1 MTKST
6 KTAPKTAEESAIVV
20 QAANPTPITADVS
33 SQWESFTARP
43 AVAATANAIKGAAD
57 GIALVWSHE
66 KEHGT
71 GRQFLEFCWDASKAI
86 AFPILSLVWLALNS
100 LYVWLRKPETRAA
113 VSAKWQAL
121 KDWSAPKFGYERS
134 ESNEADQAAINL

>member
-6 KTAPKTAEESAIVV
+6 QAATKTTEQNAIVV
-20 QAANPTPITADVS
+20 QAANLTPITADVS
-33 SQWESFTARP
+33 SQWQAFTTRP
-43 AVAATANAIKGAAD
+43 GVAATGNALKGAAD

-71 GRQFLEFCWDASKAI
+71 GRQFLEFCFDAAKAI

-100 LYVWLRKPETRAA
+100 LYVWLRKPETKAT
-113 VSAKWQAL
+113 VKAKWHSL
-121 KDWSAPKFGYERS
+121 KDWAAPKFNYERKQAD
-134 ESNEADQAAINL
+134 ESAINL